1 MLILS
6 PVMLTLCIAYFIDRK
21 PLRLVPLDGVR
32 EARPWQTEYG

>member
-6 PVMLTLCIAYFIDRK
+6 LVMVTLCIAYFIDRK
-21 PLRLVPLDGVR
+21 PLRFLPPDGVR